1 MLSLNLKLSQNQ
13 KLSPQQ
19 IQYQKLLQLN
29 TLALE
34 QRIKTELELN
44 PMLEE
49 TTLENFELKQET
61 NDKSDDALD
70 DFEGENQANT
80 EEFEPEDFMNQGD
93 IDETRLN
100 KSYEEEPSRPLPKD
114 KESLNERLL
123 DQLYMQKLPER
134 DIILGENIIA
144 SIAKNGYFKQDLNKL
159 VEDLELFDHYKI
171 SYEEAEKVLHI
182 IQNFDPPGIAARDLR
197 ECLLIQL
204 RAASYDPYY
213 SYLAEKMLEDHF
225 EDFKN
230 KRFDAIQKNLMVS
243 KETLRSV
250 LEIIQKLN
258 PKPGEGNIMSEE
270 ANQISPDFIIE
281 REGDNFIVSLNDRSM
296 PSVTISK
303 TYLQMLNAN
312 KRKRKISK
320 QEKEA
325 HKFLREKFESAKW
338 FIFSIQQRRETL
350 MKIMRAILEKQY
362 EFFEIGPKALKPMIY
377 KDIADEIMMDISTI
391 SRVVNGKYVQSPVG
405 IHELKYFFSEGL
417 ATDSGN
423 EISNKHIKELI
434 KDIIENEDKKSPF
447 SDDKIAKMLIEKGI
461 HIARRTVAKY
471 REQLKIPVARLR
483 KEL

>member
-49 TTLENFELKQET
+49 TMLEDIELKQET
-61 NDKSDDALD
+61 NDKSDDTLD
-70 DFEGENQANT
+70 DFGGDSQSST
-80 EEFEPEDFMNQGD
+80 EEFAPEDYMSQSD
-93 IDETRLN
+93 IDDTRLN
-100 KSYEEEPSRPLPKD
+100 TSYGEEPTRPLPKD
-114 KESLNERLL
+114 KEGLNERLL
-123 DQLYMQKLPER
+123 DQLYMQKLPEK

-144 SIAKNGYFKQDLNKL
+144 SIGKDGYFKHDLNKL
-159 VEDLELFDHYKI
+159 LEDLELFDHYKI
-171 SYEEAEKVLHI
+171 SYEEAEKVLHA

-204 RAASYDPYY
+204 QSASYDPYY
-213 SYLAEKMLEDHF
+213 SYLAEKMLQDHF

-230 KRFDAIQKNLMVS
+230 KRFDAIQKNLVVS

-281 REGDNFIVSLNDRSM
+281 REGENFIVSLNDRSM

-312 KRKRKISK
+312 KRKRKISQ
-320 QEKEA
+320 QERDA

-338 FIFSIQQRRETL
+338 FIFSIQQRRDTL
-350 MKIMRAILEKQY
+350 MRIMRAILEKQY

-417 ATDSGN
+417 STDSGK

-434 KDIIENEDKKSPF
+434 KDIIENEEKKSPF

-471 REQLKIPVARLR
+471 REQLKLPVARMR